1 MRVAPFTKSKIRLMK
16 KAPIV
21 SSQAQR
27 GICFLYVFSKKQQIP
42 LPRLRDRHDGCP
54 SHQPTRSGCWP
65 QLRLRVFLFGL
76 ALVTC
81 RGGFAQES
89 AESSAEHVSSTD
101 TPEAHLGA
109 GYEDLKNNRFEA
121 ATREFRA
128 ALALDPKLVLQAEFP
143 LAVSLFELHQ
153 TEEARREFEAVRHAA
168 GDHPNIEYYLGR
180 LDLTEGKLDA
190 AILEL
195 NKAAANPP
203 FPDTAYYL
211 GYTYLKRQDLTQ
223 AEQWLRK
230 AAEAAPRDP
239 AVQYQ
244 LGLLY
249 SKTGRKEEA
258 QEAYSKSEQL
268 RQRDTE
274 VDKLRLDCKQRLDEG
289 PLETARAICDQLF
302 DPDDAEKLT
311 MLGTTYGQHG
321 LYAEAL
327 RPLRRAAELS
337 PGSPQMQYNLAFDY
351 FQLKRYAEARQ
362 PLAKA
367 VVRWPDLYPLNALFG
382 VVLYNLGEELPAYD
396 ALRRAYELNPRDPGT
411 ADILYR
417 VTLSLAQKGLTSK
430 QYAASLRYL
439 SEAAKLR
446 PQEPEP
452 HRLLAQIYDVT
463 GQQAEAAEERRQL
476 ERLVPAGGAHPN

>member
-1 MRVAPFTKSKIRLMK
+1 MWVVPFKEGNARNRCGSPSKL
-16 KAPIV
+16 
-21 SSQAQR
+21 R
-27 GICFLYVFSKKQQIP
+27 GFLLV
-42 LPRLRDRHDGCP
+42 
-54 SHQPTRSGCWP
+54 
-65 QLRLRVFLFGL
+65 L

-81 RGGFAQES
+81 RFGFAQDRARS
-89 AESSAEHVSSTD
+89 PAGHVSSTD
-101 TPEAHLGA
+101 TPEAHVGA

-121 ATREFRA
+121 AAREFRA
-128 ALALDPKLVLQAEFP
+128 ALALNPRLVLQAEFP

-153 TEEARREFEAVRHAA
+153 TEEARQEFEAVRRAS

-211 GYTYLKRQDLTQ
+211 GYAYLKRQDLTM
-223 AEQWLRK
+223 AEEWLRR

-249 SKTGRKEEA
+249 SKAGRREEA

-268 RQRDTE
+268 RQRDAET
-274 VDKLRLDCKQRLDEG
+274 DKLRLECKQRLDQG
-289 PLETARAICDQLF
+289 PLDAARPTCDQLF

-311 MLGTTYGQHG
+311 MLGTIYGQHG
-321 LYAEAL
+321 FYSEAL
-327 RPLRRAAELS
+327 KPLRRAAELS

-351 FQLKRYAEARQ
+351 FQLRRYAEARE

-367 VVRWPDLYPLNALFG
+367 AARWPDLYPLNALLG
-382 VVLYNLGEELPAYD
+382 AVLYNLGEEPGAYE
-396 ALRRAYELNPRDPGT
+396 ALHRAYELNPRDSGT
-411 ADILYR
+411 MDILYH
-417 VTLSLAQKGLTSK
+417 VTLGLAQKNLASK
-430 QYAASLRYL
+430 QYVASLRYL
-439 SEAAKLR
+439 SEAARLR

-452 HRLLAQIYDVT
+452 HRLLAQIYEIT
-463 GQQAEAAEERRQL
+463 GQQTEAAEERRQL
-476 ERLVPAGGAHPN
+476 ERLVPPGNTHPN

>member
-1 MRVAPFTKSKIRLMK
+1 MLVTPFTKSN
-16 KAPIV
+16 
-21 SSQAQR
+21 
-27 GICFLYVFSKKQQIP
+27 
-42 LPRLRDRHDGCP
+42 P
-54 SHQPTRSGCWP
+54 SNRCWP
-65 QLRLRVFLFGL
+65 QWKLPGFLLGL
-76 ALVTC
+76 VLVTC
-81 RGGFAQES
+81 RGGFAQER
-89 AESSAEHVSSTD
+89 AESSAGHVSSSD
-101 TPEAHLGA
+101 TPEVHLGA

-121 ATREFRA
+121 AAREFRA
-128 ALALDPKLVLQAEFP
+128 ALALNPKLVLQAEFP

-153 TEEARREFEAVRHAA
+153 MEEARREFEAVRRAA
-168 GDHPNIEYYLGR
+168 ADHPNIEYYLGR

-211 GYTYLKRQDLTQ
+211 GYAYLKRQDLTL

-230 AAEAAPRDP
+230 AAETAPRDP

-274 VDKLRLDCKQRLDEG
+274 IDKLRLDCKQKLDQG
-289 PLETARAICDQLF
+289 SLDAARPVCDQLF
-302 DPDDAEKLT
+302 DSDDAEKLT

-337 PGSPQMQYNLAFDY
+337 PGSPQMQYNFAFDY
-351 FQLKRYAEARQ
+351 FQLKRYAEARE

-367 VVRWPDLYPLNALFG
+367 VARWPDLYPLNALFG
-382 VVLYNLGEELPAYD
+382 AVLYNLGEELPAYE
-396 ALRRAYELNPRDPGT
+396 ALHRAYDLNPRDPAT
-411 ADILYR
+411 VDILYR
-417 VTLSLAQKGLTSK
+417 VTLSLAQKNLASK
-430 QYAASLRYL
+430 QYAAALRYL
-439 SEAAKLR
+439 SEASRLR
-446 PQEPEP
+446 PQEAEP
-452 HRLLAQIYDVT
+452 HRLLAQIYDLT

>member
-1 MRVAPFTKSKIRLMK
+1 
-16 KAPIV
+16 
-21 SSQAQR
+21 
-27 GICFLYVFSKKQQIP
+27 
-42 LPRLRDRHDGCP
+42 
-54 SHQPTRSGCWP
+54 
-65 QLRLRVFLFGL
+65 
-76 ALVTC
+76 VTC
-81 RGGFAQES
+81 QSGFAQDRAQS
-89 AESSAEHVSSTD
+89 PAGQVSSSD

-121 ATREFRA
+121 AAREFRA
-128 ALALDPKLVLQAEFP
+128 ALALNPKLVLQADFP

-153 TEEARREFEAVRHAA
+153 MEEARREFEAVRRAA

-211 GYTYLKRQDLTQ
+211 GYAYLKRQDLTL

-274 VDKLRLDCKQRLDEG
+274 VDKLRLDCKQKLDQG
-289 PLETARAICDQLF
+289 PLEAARPICDQLF

-351 FQLKRYAEARQ
+351 FQLKRYAEARE

-367 VVRWPDLYPLNALFG
+367 VARWPDLYPLNALFG
-382 VVLYNLGEELPAYD
+382 AVLYNLGEELPAYE
-396 ALRRAYELNPRDPGT
+396 ALHRAYDLNPRDPAT
-411 ADILYR
+411 VDILYR
-417 VTLSLAQKGLTSK
+417 VTLSLAQKNLASK
-430 QYAASLRYL
+430 QYAAALRYL
-439 SEAAKLR
+439 SEASRLR
-446 PQEPEP
+446 PQEAEP
-452 HRLLAQIYDVT
+452 HRLLAQIYDLT

>member
-1 MRVAPFTKSKIRLMK
+1 
-16 KAPIV
+16 
-21 SSQAQR
+21 
-27 GICFLYVFSKKQQIP
+27 
-42 LPRLRDRHDGCP
+42 
-54 SHQPTRSGCWP
+54 
-65 QLRLRVFLFGL
+65 
-76 ALVTC
+76 VTC
-81 RGGFAQES
+81 RGGFAQDRVES
-89 AESSAEHVSSTD
+89 PAGHVRSAD

-121 ATREFRA
+121 AAREFRA
-128 ALALDPKLVLQAEFP
+128 ALALNPKLVLQAEFP

-153 TEEARREFEAVRHAA
+153 TEEARQEFAAVRRAA

-195 NKAAANPP
+195 NEAAVHPP

-211 GYTYLKRQDLTQ
+211 GYAYLKRQDLTL
-223 AEQWLRK
+223 AEEWLHK

-258 QEAYSKSEQL
+258 QEAYLKSEQL

-274 VDKLRLDCKQRLDEG
+274 VDKLKLDCKQRLDQG
-289 PLETARAICDQLF
+289 PLDAARPICDQLF
-302 DPDDAEKLT
+302 DPDDAEQLT
-311 MLGTTYGQHG
+311 MLGTIYGQHG
-321 LYAEAL
+321 YYAEAL
-327 RPLRRAAELS
+327 KPLRRAAELT

-351 FQLKRYAEARQ
+351 FQLNRYAEARE

-367 VVRWPDLYPLNALFG
+367 VARWPDLYPLNALLG
-382 VVLYNLGEELPAYD
+382 AVLYNLGEELPAYE
-396 ALRRAYELNPRDPGT
+396 ALHHAFELNPRDPGT
-411 ADILYR
+411 VGILYQ
-417 VTLSLAQKGLTSK
+417 VTLSLAQRNLTNK
-430 QYAASLRYL
+430 QYVASLRYL
-439 SEAAKLR
+439 SEAARLR

-476 ERLVPAGGAHPN
+476 ERLVPGGSAHPN